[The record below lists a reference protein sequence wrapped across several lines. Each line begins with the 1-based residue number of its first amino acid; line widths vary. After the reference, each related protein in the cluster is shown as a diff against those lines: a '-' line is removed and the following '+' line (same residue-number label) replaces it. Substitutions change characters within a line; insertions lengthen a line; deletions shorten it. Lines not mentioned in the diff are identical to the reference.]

1 MRDYYLFL
9 DESKPN
15 NQVEHFCLGGCIIEK
30 NNYINNVIPFV
41 QSIKNEVFN
50 NSDVVLHETE
60 IRKANGLYRCM
71 RNVQT
76 RTLFWTRMKE
86 LFDNYN
92 FTVLSTVV
100 TPKECKR
107 LYNEEAVND
116 EYFIALQ
123 IILENYVHFLNRNNG
138 KGSIFIESRNPTE
151 DKRLQNHYFNLIS
164 NGTLFLHRNALQ
176 KHVTTISFPLKQDN
190 NIGLQIADFI
200 PNVLKKYAHNL
211 RQRTPSIKESIVKS
225 LYDGGVN
232 NERRF
237 GLKIIP

>member
-1 MRDYYLFL
+1 LRDYYLFL

-100 TPKECKR
+100 TPKAC
-107 LYNEEAVND
+107 
-116 EYFIALQ
+116 
-123 IILENYVHFLNRNNG
+123 NN
-138 KGSIFIESRNPTE
+138 N
-151 DKRLQNHYFNLIS
+151 
-164 NGTLFLHRNALQ
+164 
-176 KHVTTISFPLKQDN
+176 
-190 NIGLQIADFI
+190 
-200 PNVLKKYAHNL
+200 
-211 RQRTPSIKESIVKS
+211 
-225 LYDGGVN
+225 
-232 NERRF
+232 
-237 GLKIIP
+237 

>member
-86 LFDNYN
+86 LF
-92 FTVLSTVV
+92 
-100 TPKECKR
+100 
-107 LYNEEAVND
+107 
-116 EYFIALQ
+116 
-123 IILENYVHFLNRNNG
+123 
-138 KGSIFIESRNPTE
+138 
-151 DKRLQNHYFNLIS
+151 
-164 NGTLFLHRNALQ
+164 LHRNALQ